1 MDFTFSQEQQMLLD
15 TTRRFLQDQASFD
28 IRHAQL
34 HQPCDNAH
42 PIWQGL
48 KELGLLA
55 VNTPAQFN
63 GLGFG
68 PVETMLIMQAVGE
81 SLLLA
86 PYCASAVVATHLIDT
101 LGSEAQRASWLP
113 ALAEGDCIAVLAH
126 DERNTH
132 HDRMA
137 INAKAIK
144 EGDQYRLQGHKC
156 VVAHAMSADLFLVTA
171 MLEEQLCVFGVPRAM
186 PGLRL
191 VPCPLADGTLAADVF
206 LDDVI
211 LPASAMLAK
220 EKTEEKDSED
230 TDAAAAVS
238 AALDRGLAA
247 VCAEAV
253 GALDK
258 LMAATTEYTR
268 NRKQF
273 GVAIGTFQALRHRMA
288 EMLMHTEQARSM
300 SYLAA
305 VRCTDPDLAQRECAL
320 SAAKV
325 IIGQA
330 CRFVAQQAVQLHGG
344 MGVTDELNISHYFKR
359 LMVIE
364 MQFGSTDHHLQVFA
378 ANLA

>member
-1 MDFTFSQEQQMLLD
+1 
-15 TTRRFLQDQASFD
+15 
-28 IRHAQL
+28 
-34 HQPCDNAH
+34 
-42 PIWQGL
+42 
-48 KELGLLA
+48 
-55 VNTPAQFN
+55 
-63 GLGFG
+63 
-68 PVETMLIMQAVGE
+68 
-81 SLLLA
+81 
-86 PYCASAVVATHLIDT
+86 
-101 LGSEAQRASWLP
+101 
-113 ALAEGDCIAVLAH
+113 VLAH

-144 EGDQYRLQGHKC
+144 ESDQYRLQGHKC
-156 VVAHAMSADLFLVTA
+156 VLAHAMSADLFLVSV
-171 MLEEQLCVFGVPRAM
+171 MLEERLCVFGVPRAM

-191 VPCPLADGTLAADVF
+191 VPCPLADGTLAADLF
-206 LDDVI
+206 LDDVM
-211 LPASAMLAK
+211 LPASAMLGDD
-220 EKTEEKDSED
+220 EPEG
-230 TDAAAAVS
+230 TDASAAVS

-247 VCAEAV
+247 VCSEAV

-258 LMAATTEYTR
+258 LMAATAEYTR

-273 GVAIGTFQALRHRMA
+273 GVAIGSFQALRHRMA

-305 VRCTDPDLAQRECAL
+305 VRCTDPDLAQRERAL

-364 MQFGSTDHHLQVFA
+364 MQFGSTDHHLQAFA
-378 ANLA
+378 AKLA